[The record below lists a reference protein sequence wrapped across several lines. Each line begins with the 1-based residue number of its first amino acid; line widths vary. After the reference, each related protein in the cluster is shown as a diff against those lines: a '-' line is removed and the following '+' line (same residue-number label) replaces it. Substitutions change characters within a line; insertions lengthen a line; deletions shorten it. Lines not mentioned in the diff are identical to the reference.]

1 MQSHARAVATFPSAR
16 LPSRSGGLP
25 VEVALIAQM
34 GHGSGDQLV
43 AGAAARQRAHADFVD
58 ALDEPSAKLAGTDF
72 EKGDPTSLY
81 SFVVGAKG
89 HPFHRHAGHRVF
101 TAVSGSGGA
110 QLRFSD
116 ATPEQLAVEPGSFL
130 RALRH
135 IDIPPDCLFSVRF
148 GGDTWHQFVS
158 RQPQRHHPALFAL
171 SCHTNELGGNLSPVV
186 QQQVLANAATIPSL
200 TELLPTAVQ
209 QLLDDASLRFDVPTI
224 SLSLDAPTGSL
235 QSRMCGIVR
244 SAAGHARR
252 AWAHCRRAGGFA
264 TERGGHHM
272 VVQYAEPT
280 ADSLLR
286 GQLPA
291 GHHHQDTF
299 VLVLDDVR
307 ASDAGASEWL
317 AALLDGFL
325 ANPPTGVSTLM
336 AFRNVLMK
344 PLGLRTSP
352 LSCPVSSLL
361 GTSHGPTFLDRFP
374 VIEQRT
380 DPEDA
385 FAQVILGADDK
396 HLRFRSCVAV
406 RKLGPRQLEITLG
419 TRVACTNLF
428 GHIYMA
434 AIDHVHRS
442 YVSPTI
448 LRMAAE
454 HAFATSK
461 SPAERGSGGPFA
473 HESR

>member
-1 MQSHARAVATFPSAR
+1 MPSQARAVATFPSAR

-25 VEVALIAQM
+25 IEVALIAQM

-43 AGAAARQRAHADFVD
+43 AGATVRQRAHADFVD
-58 ALDEPSAKLAGTDF
+58 ALDEPSARLAGADF

-81 SFVVGAKG
+81 TFVVGAKG

-101 TAVSGSGGA
+101 TAVSGSGGV

-116 ATPEQLAVEPGSFL
+116 ATPEQIAVEPGSFL

-148 GGDTWHQFVS
+148 GGDTWHQFVPKH
-158 RQPQRHHPALFAL
+158 PQGNHPALFAL
-171 SCHTNELGGNLSPVV
+171 SCHTNELGGHLSPAL
-186 QQQVLANAATIPSL
+186 QQQVRENAANIPAL
-200 TELLPTAVQ
+200 TELLPPAVQ
-209 QLLDDASLRFDVPTI
+209 QLLDDASLRLDVPTI
-224 SLSLDAPTGSL
+224 ALSLDAPSGSL
-235 QSRMCGIVR
+235 QSLMCGMVR
-244 SAAGHARR
+244 SVAGTARR

-264 TERGGHHM
+264 TERGGRHM
-272 VVQYAEPT
+272 VVQYAEPSP
-280 ADSLLR
+280 DSLLR
-286 GQLPA
+286 EQLPT

-299 VLVLDDVR
+299 VLVLDVAC
-307 ASDAGASEWL
+307 ASDAGASESL

-325 ANPPTGVSTLM
+325 AHPPAGVSTLM
-336 AFRNVLMK
+336 AFRNVLVK

-361 GTSHGPTFLDRFP
+361 GTSRGPRFLERFP
-374 VIEQRT
+374 VIDQRI
-380 DPEDA
+380 DPDDA

-406 RKLGPRQLEITLG
+406 RKLGPRQLELTLG

-428 GHIYMA
+428 GHAYMA
-434 AIDHVHRS
+434 AINHVHRS
-442 YVSPTI
+442 YVSPAI
-448 LRMAAE
+448 LRMAAGQ
-454 HAFATSK
+454 AFDPSK
-461 SPAERGSGGPFA
+461 SAV
-473 HESR
+473 

>member
-1 MQSHARAVATFPSAR
+1 MQSQARAVATFPSAR

-25 VEVALIAQM
+25 VEVSLIAQM

-43 AGAAARQRAHADFVD
+43 AGAAARQRAHTDFVD
-58 ALDEPSAKLAGTDF
+58 ALDEPSAKLAGSDF
-72 EKGDPTSLY
+72 DHGDPTSLY

-101 TAVSGSGGA
+101 TAVSGSAGV

-116 ATPEQLAVEPGSFL
+116 ATPEQIAVEPGSFL

-158 RQPQRHHPALFAL
+158 RHPQGNHPALFAL
-171 SCHTNELGGNLSPVV
+171 SCHTNELGGDLSPAL
-186 QQQVLANAATIPSL
+186 QQQVRSNAATIPSL
-200 TELLPTAVQ
+200 TELLPPVVQ
-209 QLLDDASLRFDVPTI
+209 QLLDDASLRLDVPTI
-224 SLSLDAPTGSL
+224 ALSLDAPTGSL
-235 QSRMCGIVR
+235 QSRMCDMFRRV
-244 SAAGHARR
+244 AGNARR

-264 TERGGHHM
+264 TERGGRHM
-272 VVQYAEPT
+272 VVQYAEPSL
-280 ADSLLR
+280 DSLLR

-299 VLVLDDVR
+299 VLVLDDVC
-307 ASDAGASEWL
+307 ASDAGASERL
-317 AALLDGFL
+317 AALLDGFV
-325 ANPPTGVSTLM
+325 ASPPTGVSTLM
-336 AFRNVLMK
+336 AFRNLLVK

-361 GTSHGPTFLDRFP
+361 GASQGPKFLDRFP
-374 VIEQRT
+374 VIEQRI

-385 FAQVILGADDK
+385 FVQVILGADDK

-406 RKLGPRQLEITLG
+406 RKLGTRQLEISLG

-428 GHIYMA
+428 GHVYMA

-442 YVSPTI
+442 YISPTI

-454 HAFATSK
+454 HAFPSSK
-461 SPAERGSGGPFA
+461 SMA
-473 HESR
+473 